1 MELLLCY
8 KALLNV
14 QGDVVW
20 SNYGYKSNEELL
32 LGYGF
37 VLEPNLADFF
47 HVSLGL
53 GSCGEAAQDLQQQ
66 ERVATLLAKLGLP
79 TQNYLTRAAPLPAAL
94 VAAAAVCYL
103 PESQAYE
110 LLASAMPEAHT
121 SPQPA
126 SATAAC
132 SKAHRPYALPG
143 GSDEAECGTK
153 AGSSPAAVPGLVEVR
168 PAPQEAAAAPAV
180 VASTGSA
187 ASSAAGQVLQ
197 RMPVGVRLAAL
208 RSIRAQLQRKVAEL
222 QGGPAAEDRALAAA
236 AAPGSGAYQA
246 LVRGAWSANT
256 GNLACMCWN
265 YCKPHS
271 NH

>member
-1 MELLLCY
+1 M
-8 KALLNV
+8 
-14 QGDVVW
+14 QGSVVW

-37 VLEPNLADFF
+37 VLEPNQADFF

-53 GSCGEAAQDLQQQ
+53 GSCGEAAEDLQQQ
-66 ERVATLLAKLGLP
+66 ERVATLRALLAKLGLP
-79 TQNYLTRAAPLPAAL
+79 TQHYLTRAAPLPAAL
-94 VAAAAVCYL
+94 VAAAAVCHL

-132 SKAHRPYALPG
+132 SKARRPNAPSG
-143 GSDEAECGTK
+143 GRDKTKCGNK
-153 AGSSPAAVPGLVEVR
+153 AGSSPAAIPGLVEVR
-168 PAPQEAAAAPAV
+168 PAPLEAAAAPAE
-180 VASTGSA
+180 VASSGGA
-187 ASSAAGQVLQ
+187 ASSAAGQMLQ

-256 GNLACMCWN
+256 GNLACMC
-265 YCKPHS
+265 
-271 NH
+271 